1 MQKFGNTRALALTHL
16 AKRCNG
22 RGEECRSGLEQRLCV
37 DLLIVDNPGPT
48 QNIERADGCRAVL
61 QYDADLLGTLAKLL
75 HESCIDTNFV
85 ASACTAFQVQAAVD
99 LAPGDAGGELLAKFR
114 FLAAEFIRHAKLQ
127 IQVPVVDSANLAGE
141 RAGV

>member
-1 MQKFGNTRALALTHL
+1 
-16 AKRCNG
+16 
-22 RGEECRSGLEQRLCV
+22 
-37 DLLIVDNPGPT
+37 
-48 QNIERADGCRAVL
+48 
-61 QYDADLLGTLAKLL
+61 L

-114 FLAAEFIRHAKLQ
+114 VLAAEFIRQAKLQ

-141 RAGV
+141 RAGFDSLPPRKACLLCNARSQFSVQSSLSSRVSSGCWLRWPNHRFTRSAHNSTAVAPAILSNFDNVYEALDHCAVI